1 MNKDHIPDKTPNN
14 LYQWLHLARTHW
26 KFLLKTI
33 CIGLATGILIAFSL
47 PKEYECSVFTVPES
61 TLGRYGEEGNALSAS
76 TALGKTSIQDA
87 IIPSLYPK
95 VISSTP
101 FLLSLTDIPVQP
113 TTSDTLMTLSDYL
126 TKHQRIPWWGYIRMG
141 ISTAIGWAL
150 SPFKEEEKEPEETP
164 LQSTGGT
171 QGTNIS
177 PHSRWNMTEMVRLSK
192 RETGTLAAI
201 NARIQIG
208 VDKKRRTITIHT
220 RMQDPQVAS
229 TVADSVRSRIQ
240 EYVTTYRTQKERQ
253 HLAYTEELY
262 RQAQK
267 KYYQAQENYARYADQ
282 NRNLTQKSAQKELVN
297 LQIERNIAYKEYTQ
311 TALQVQTAKMRVYKQ
326 RPVFAVIQPAVTP
339 LRPTSPAKLKIILAC
354 TILSFAAGL
363 GRIWFKIT
371 FSQ

>member
-1 MNKDHIPDKTPNN
+1 MNKDHTSDKKTND

-26 KFLLKTI
+26 KFLLKIT

-47 PKEYECSVFTVPES
+47 SKEYECSIFTVPES
-61 TLGRYGEEGNALSAS
+61 TLGRYGEESNVLSTS
-76 TALGKTSIQDA
+76 TSLGKTRVQDA

-101 FLLSLTDIPVQP
+101 FLLSLTNIPVQP
-113 TTSDTLMTLSDYL
+113 ATSDTLMPLSDYL

-164 LQSTGGT
+164 LQSTEGT
-171 QGTNIS
+171 QGTNIP
-177 PHSRWNMTEMVRLSK
+177 PHSRWNTTEMVRLSK
-192 RETGTLAAI
+192 RQAGILAAI

-240 EYVTTYRTQKERQ
+240 EYVTAYRTQKERQ

-311 TALQVQTAKMRVYKQ
+311 TALQVQSAKMRVYKQ
-326 RPVFAVIQPAVTP
+326 RPVFAVIQPAITP